1 MSRRIFRTGTQ
12 PRQMTPREMLMEHSN
27 TDPLPSAMQ
36 PCFCIMVVIVPG
48 FVPAPSSFAY
58 SSDTHNGAGI
68 LSHFSHP
75 HPNDPMSDRK
85 RKGML
90 IKNTNTQTVTIDM
103 ATRTISLSPGE
114 EELVTAEEVL
124 DATLRDFLQVRG
136 VSIVRPALD
145 EEEAELK
152 ERLS

>member
-1 MSRRIFRTGTQ
+1 MIALTEAFIRI
-12 PRQMTPREMLMEHSN
+12 
-27 TDPLPSAMQ
+27 DPKTA
-36 PCFCIMVVIVPG
+36 
-48 FVPAPSSFAY
+48 
-58 SSDTHNGAGI
+58 
-68 LSHFSHP
+68 
-75 HPNDPMSDRK
+75 MSDRK

-90 IKNTNTQTVTIDM
+90 IKNTNARTVTIDM
-103 ATRTISLSPGE
+103 TTRTISLDPGE

-136 VSIVRPALD
+136 VSIVRPARD

>member
-1 MSRRIFRTGTQ
+1 
-12 PRQMTPREMLMEHSN
+12 
-27 TDPLPSAMQ
+27 
-36 PCFCIMVVIVPG
+36 
-48 FVPAPSSFAY
+48 
-58 SSDTHNGAGI
+58 
-68 LSHFSHP
+68 
-75 HPNDPMSDRK
+75 MSDRK

-90 IKNTNTQTVTIDM
+90 IKNTNARTVTIDM
-103 ATRTISLSPGE
+103 TTRTISLAPGE

-145 EEEAELK
+145 EEEDELR

>member
-1 MSRRIFRTGTQ
+1 
-12 PRQMTPREMLMEHSN
+12 
-27 TDPLPSAMQ
+27 
-36 PCFCIMVVIVPG
+36 
-48 FVPAPSSFAY
+48 
-58 SSDTHNGAGI
+58 
-68 LSHFSHP
+68 
-75 HPNDPMSDRK
+75 MSDRK

-90 IKNTNTQTVTIDM
+90 IKNTNARTVTIDM
-103 ATRTISLSPGE
+103 TTRTISLDPGE

-136 VSIVRPALD
+136 VSIVRPARD